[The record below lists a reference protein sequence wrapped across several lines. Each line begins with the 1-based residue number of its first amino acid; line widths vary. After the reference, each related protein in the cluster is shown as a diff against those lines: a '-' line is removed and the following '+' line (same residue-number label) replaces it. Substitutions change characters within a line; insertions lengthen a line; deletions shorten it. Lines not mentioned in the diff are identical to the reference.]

1 VNLETSLKIAAAGMH
16 AQSAR
21 VRITS
26 ENLANAQSTA
36 QTPGADPYRRKT
48 ISFANVLDRAT
59 GAELV
64 EVSRY
69 GVDRAPFERRFEP
82 SHPAADAE
90 GYVEYPN
97 VSPLV
102 ELMDM
107 REAQRSFE
115 ANAAARQQASGMLQ
129 RTLDLLR

>member
-1 VNLETSLKIAAAGMH
+1 MNLETSLKIAAAGMH

-21 VRITS
+21 LRVTS

-36 QTPGADPYRRKT
+36 QTPGGDPYRRKT
-48 ISFANVLDRAT
+48 ISFANVLDRAI

-64 EVSRY
+64 EIRRY
-69 GVDRAPFERRFEP
+69 GIDRAPFELRFEP
-82 SHPAADAE
+82 SHPAADDK
-90 GYVEYPN
+90 GYVKYPN

-115 ANAAARQQASGMLQ
+115 ANLAARQQASDLLQ

>member
-1 VNLETSLKIAAAGMH
+1 
-16 AQSAR
+16 
-21 VRITS
+21 
-26 ENLANAQSTA
+26 
-36 QTPGADPYRRKT
+36 
-48 ISFANVLDRAT
+48 VLDRAT

-64 EVSRY
+64 EVRRY